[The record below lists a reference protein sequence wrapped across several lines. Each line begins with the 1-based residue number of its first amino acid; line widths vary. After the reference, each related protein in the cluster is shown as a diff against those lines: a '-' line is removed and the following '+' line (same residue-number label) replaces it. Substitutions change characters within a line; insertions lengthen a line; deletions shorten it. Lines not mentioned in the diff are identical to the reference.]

1 MTMLQICWCWIRNHK
16 PCTLLFFVC
25 GKWPSV
31 CTFSMCPM
39 MCVRSKAV
47 QMFTS
52 EVCSC
57 HRWCA
62 ASYKYIRSPLFS
74 PTQPLQSVNA
84 SPLTSQ
90 GCCLCTVLLCHWR
103 LVPLGLC
110 TLIPLSLLGA
120 GPVFS
125 QGSFLCEPAQPLS
138 LSGCHSP
145 ALHNTHTHTHTHTH
159 TQTKYHDPQVWNLQ
173 NKRASSLFW
182 VVLQDVQVSEDI
194 KEMEKNATTK

>member
-1 MTMLQICWCWIRNHK
+1 MGPVFVHFPCVLWRVWGAK
-16 PCTLLFFVC
+16 PSRCLHLKSALVTVYAR
-25 GKWPSV
+25 PATN
-31 CTFSMCPM
+31 TFEAPC
-39 MCVRSKAV
+39 
-47 QMFTS
+47 
-52 EVCSC
+52 
-57 HRWCA
+57 
-62 ASYKYIRSPLFS
+62 FS
-74 PTQPLQSVNA
+74 PAQPPQSVNA

-145 ALHNTHTHTHTHTH
+145 SLHNTHTHTH
-159 TQTKYHDPQVWNLQ
+159 TKYHDPQVWNLQ

-182 VVLQDVQVSEDI
+182 VMLQDVQVSEDI
-194 KEMEKNATTK
+194 KEMGKKCNN